1 MNNKTDNQAAKYLM
15 VFQLLLRILAVG
27 ELTVVLGVAEI
38 ESQTV
43 QMFQHLF
50 QGQLSQFTAGTP
62 QTTQKKH
69 STTQI
74 CVS

>member
-1 MNNKTDNQAAKYLM
+1 MNSKIDKLAAKNL
-15 VFQLLLRILAVG
+15 VVLKSIGCGG

-50 QGQLSQFTAGTP
+50 QGQLSQFTAGAP
-62 QTTQKKH
+62 QATQKH
-69 STTQI
+69 STTQT
-74 CVS
+74 CVYLL